1 MLDEKDLQAIQSLIE
16 RSEARMTAKIEE
28 KISDSEARMT
38 AKIED
43 SEARMTAKIKDS
55 EARMATQIEDT
66 RSMIMAY
73 LESAIEP
80 QIRVVAEGYRT
91 LQETKADNS
100 RVDKLEEDAATSRSL
115 IMLLGDDVAELK
127 KAQ

>member
-1 MLDEKDLQAIQSLIE
+1 MLDSKDLEILQAMMQEVVSS
-16 RSEARMTAKIEE
+16 SEARMTAKIEE
-28 KISDSEARMT
+28 SEARMT
-38 AKIED
+38 ARIEE
-43 SEARMTAKIKDS
+43 SEARMTTKI
-55 EARMATQIEDT
+55 EERVEDT

-80 QIRVVAEGYRT
+80 QIRRVAEGYAA
-91 LQETKADNS
+91 LQESKADNS
-100 RVDKLEEDAATSRSL
+100 RVDKLEDEVATSRSL

>member
-1 MLDEKDLQAIQSLIE
+1 MLDSKDMEMLRAMMQEVVNS
-16 RSEARMTAKIEE
+16 SEARMTAKIEE
-28 KISDSEARMT
+28 SEART
-38 AKIED
+38 TT
-43 SEARMTAKIKDS
+43 R
-55 EARMATQIEDT
+55 IEDT

-80 QIRVVAEGYRT
+80 QIRGVAEGYAI

-100 RVDKLEEDAATSRSL
+100 RVDKLEEEAATSRSL
-115 IMLLGDDVAELK
+115 IMLLGDDVAALK